1 MGEGSIL
8 KISGALTILLSLVFL
23 NMVPVYLSKSILA
36 SICILGVAL
45 MNIFLFISLKLGYSL
60 ITASVSGASALTSI
74 LLREFH
80 GVEFAGVTLSWWTIA
95 LIYLIIFVAAIYCN
109 KEEEIK
115 KIKYIIYPLLG
126 AILMIGAVIIY
137 GSINL
142 PAPPDATRG
151 ISAATKEKTW
161 KAMGILLGA
170 LNLGIVY
177 SIIKGRYIAYILLM
191 SFIVAPLITVPLTIK
206 TVTFGIFSQILFLVQ
221 IYIAG
226 LITSWYMGLKK
237 L

>member
-1 MGEGSIL
+1 MREGSIL

-23 NMVPVYLSKSILA
+23 NMVPVYLGKSILA
-36 SICILGVAL
+36 GFCILGVAL
-45 MNIFLFISLKLGYSL
+45 INIFLFISLRLGYSL

-80 GVEFAGVTLSWWTIA
+80 GVEFAGVTLSWRAIA
-95 LIYLIIFVAAIYCN
+95 LVYFLIFITAIYCS

-137 GSINL
+137 GSITFQV
-142 PAPPDATRG
+142 PPDATRG
-151 ISAATKEKTW
+151 ISAVTKEKTW
-161 KAMGILLGA
+161 RAMGILLGV
-170 LNLGIVY
+170 LNLGIVH

-206 TVTFGIFSQILFLVQ
+206 AVTFGIFSQILFLVQ
-221 IYIAG
+221 IYTAG